1 MEPLR
6 HERTV
11 KIVFPFLVR
20 AKDISVRILTLSEV
34 GFTWR
39 KPALLDNINLAIDK
53 GERIGLL
60 GRNGTGKS
68 TLMKILAGEVLPDHG
83 QIRREPKTRIARLI
97 QEVQADQLL
106 NDKGQPMTIR
116 EIALRG
122 WQAPLNDQQ
131 SPNTASHDTA
141 SHDTASHNENWQSTA
156 ALDQV
161 LSRMR
166 LDGDLDFNSLS
177 AGMKR
182 RALLAQAIISNPDLL
197 LLDEPTNH
205 LDIDSILWLET
216 FLKGFTGALLFVT
229 HDRVFLQALATR
241 ILEIDRGRLFDWECG
256 YSQFLERK
264 AAALA
269 AEEKQNELFD
279 KRLAEEE
286 VWIRKGIEARRTRNE
301 GRVRAL
307 EAMRRQ
313 RSERRDK
320 VGTVKMQATVQ
331 EKSGQLVA
339 DVQQVSFAYGERVI
353 LKPFSTKIMRGDKIG
368 IVGPNGA
375 GKSTL
380 LKVILG
386 QLPPTSGTVRT
397 GTKLEVLYFDQLREQ
412 IDGEKTIA
420 ENVAD
425 GNERLLIG
433 GQERHIYGYLQDFLF
448 TPDRARQPAKF
459 LSGGERNRLL
469 LARLFRQPSN
479 VLVLDEPTNDL
490 DTETLELLEEL
501 VSSYAGTLLLV
512 SHDRAFLNNV
522 VTSILALDGQGN
534 VIELGG
540 GYDDYHRYRLRQQEQ
555 AEAARSASTVNS
567 AKANAAKANAVSEA
581 KPKTSAQKLSFKE
594 QRELEQLPDRIAQN
608 EAAQA
613 DLHAQMSSPDFFKQS
628 SDTIKQVTEQ
638 LSKLEQQLTG
648 LYERWEELE
657 SRTTST

>member
-1 MEPLR
+1 M
-6 HERTV
+6 
-11 KIVFPFLVR
+11 
-20 AKDISVRILTLSEV
+20 RILTLSEV

-68 TLMKILAGEVLPDHG
+68 TLMKILAGEVQPDHG

-97 QEVQADQLL
+97 QEVHTDQLL
-106 NDKGQPMTIR
+106 NDKGEPATIR
-116 EIALRG
+116 DIALRG
-122 WQAPLNDQQ
+122 WQAGSD
-131 SPNTASHDTA
+131 SSDASHSA
-141 SHDTASHNENWQSTA
+141 AHDQDWQSTA
-156 ALDQV
+156 ALDRT
-161 LSRMR
+161 LSRMQ
-166 LDGDLDFNSLS
+166 LDGDLNFNSLS

-205 LDIDSILWLET
+205 LDIDSILWLEN
-216 FLKGFTGALLFVT
+216 FLKGFNGALLFVT

-256 YSQFLERK
+256 YAKFLERK

-307 EAMRRQ
+307 EAMRRE
-313 RSERRDK
+313 RSDRRDK
-320 VGTVKMQATVQ
+320 VGNVKMQAAVQ
-331 EKSGQLVA
+331 EKSGQLVT
-339 DVQQVSFAYGERVI
+339 DVQKVSFAYGDRVI

-380 LKVILG
+380 LKVLLG
-386 QLPPTSGTVRT
+386 ELAPTSGTVRT

-433 GQERHIYGYLQDFLF
+433 GQERHIYGYMQDFLF

-469 LARLFRQPSN
+469 LARLFRQSSN

-501 VSSYAGTLLLV
+501 VSSYEGTLLLV

-522 VTSILALDGQGN
+522 VTSILALDGAGN

-540 GYDDYHRYRLRQQEQ
+540 GYDDYQRYRQRQQEQ
-555 AEAARSASTVNS
+555 AEAAQASST
-567 AKANAAKANAVSEA
+567 AKATAVTET
-581 KPKTSAQKLSFKE
+581 KPKKDAQKLTFKE

-608 EAAQA
+608 EATQA
-613 DLHAQMSSPDFFKQS
+613 DLHAQMAAPDFFKQPP
-628 SDTIKQVTEQ
+628 DAIKQVTQQ
-638 LSKLEQQLTG
+638 LADLEQQLTQ
-648 LYERWEELE
+648 LYQRWEELE
-657 SRTTST
+657 SRQT

>member
-1 MEPLR
+1 M
-6 HERTV
+6 
-11 KIVFPFLVR
+11 
-20 AKDISVRILTLSEV
+20 RILTLSEV

-39 KPALLDNINLAIDK
+39 KPALLENINLAIDK

-68 TLMKILAGEVLPDHG
+68 TLMKILAGEVQPDHG
-83 QIRREPKTRIARLI
+83 QVRREPKTRIARLI
-97 QEVQADQLL
+97 QEVQTDQLL
-106 NDKGQPMTIR
+106 GDAGQPATIR
-116 EIALRG
+116 DVALRG
-122 WQAPLNDQQ
+122 WQSSDENRPESAA
-131 SPNTASHDTA
+131 TGHDE
-141 SHDTASHNENWQSTA
+141 HWQSTA
-156 ALDQV
+156 ALDRV
-161 LSRMR
+161 LSRMQ

-205 LDIDSILWLET
+205 LDIDSILWLEN
-216 FLKGFTGALLFVT
+216 FLKGFNGALLFVT

-256 YSQFLERK
+256 YAKFLERK
-264 AAALA
+264 ADALA

-307 EAMRRQ
+307 EAMRNQ
-313 RSERRDK
+313 RAERRDK
-320 VGTVKMQATVQ
+320 VGNVKMQATVQ
-331 EKSGQLVA
+331 DKSGQLVA
-339 DVQQVSFAYGERVI
+339 DVNQVSFAYGERVI

-380 LKVILG
+380 LKVLLG
-386 QLPPTSGTVRT
+386 QLTPTSGSVRT

-433 GQERHIYGYLQDFLF
+433 GKERHIYGYMQDFLF

-469 LARLFRQPSN
+469 LARLFRQSSN

-501 VSSYAGTLLLV
+501 VSNYDGTLLLV

-540 GYDDYHRYRLRQQEQ
+540 GYDDYQRYRSRQQEQ
-555 AEAARSASTVNS
+555 AEAARAI
-567 AKANAAKANAVSEA
+567 AAKPAVVPEA
-581 KPKTSAQKLSFKE
+581 KPKKSSAKLTFKE
-594 QRELEQLPDRIAQN
+594 QRELEQIPDLIAASEQS
-608 EAAQA
+608 QA
-613 DLHAQMSSPDFFKQS
+613 ELHGQMSSPEFFKQS
-628 SDTIKQVTEQ
+628 PEAIKQVT
-638 LSKLEQQLTG
+638 QQLTDLEEKLTE
-648 LYERWEELE
+648 LYQRWEELE
-657 SRTTST
+657 SKST

>member
-1 MEPLR
+1 M
-6 HERTV
+6 
-11 KIVFPFLVR
+11 
-20 AKDISVRILTLSEV
+20 RILTLSEV

-68 TLMKILAGEVLPDHG
+68 TLMKILAGEVQPDHG
-83 QIRREPKTRIARLI
+83 QIRREPQTRIARLV
-97 QEVQADQLL
+97 QEVHTDELFNQSGLPA
-106 NDKGQPMTIR
+106 TIR
-116 EIALRG
+116 DIALRG
-122 WQAPLNDQQ
+122 WQSPDDTSDDDIPGSQHHDQDHGQ
-131 SPNTASHDTA
+131 
-141 SHDTASHNENWQSTA
+141 NWQSTA
-156 ALDQV
+156 ALDRV
-161 LSRMR
+161 LSRMQ
-166 LDGDLDFNSLS
+166 LDGDLVFNSLS

-182 RALLAQAIISNPDLL
+182 RALLAQAIISSPDLL

-205 LDIDSILWLET
+205 LDIDSILWLEN

-256 YSQFLERK
+256 YGKFLERK
-264 AAALA
+264 ADALA

-301 GRVRAL
+301 GRVRSL
-307 EAMRRQ
+307 EAMRRE
-313 RSERRDK
+313 RAERRDK
-320 VGTVKMQATVQ
+320 VGNVKMQASVQ
-331 EKSGQLVA
+331 EKSGQLVT
-339 DVQQVSFAYGERVI
+339 DVKDVSFAYDERVI

-380 LKVILG
+380 LKVLLG
-386 QLPPTSGTVRT
+386 QLTPTSGSVRT
-397 GTKLEVLYFDQLREQ
+397 GTKMEVLYFDQLREQ

-433 GQERHIYGYLQDFLF
+433 GVERHIYGYMQDFLF

-469 LARLFRQPSN
+469 LARLFRQSSN

-501 VSSYAGTLLLV
+501 VSSYEGTLLLV

-540 GYDDYHRYRLRQQEQ
+540 GYDDYERYRLRQQEQ
-555 AEAARSASTVNS
+555 AEASRASV
-567 AKANAAKANAVSEA
+567 AKTPTAVDT
-581 KPKTSAQKLSFKE
+581 KPQKKSTKLTFKE
-594 QRELEQLPDRIAQN
+594 QRELEQLPERISQA
-608 EAAQA
+608 EASQA
-613 DLHAQMSSPDFFKQS
+613 DLHTQMSSSDFFKQPP
-628 SDTIKQVTEQ
+628 DAIKQVSQKLADLEEQ
-638 LSKLEQQLTG
+638 LTQM
-648 LYERWEELE
+648 YARWEELE
-657 SRTTST
+657 SRLA